1 VRPVD
6 AVTIK
11 RVRAQLV
18 GDPDLAGRSLARRL
32 SQQADSWFES
42 LGAELPEGWTLMA
55 TGGYARGVLAPGSDI
70 DVVLLHPAKTPET
83 RVREV
88 AETLWYPLWDAGLK
102 VSPAAHTQKSLL
114 ALAADDLDTA
124 TSILSVRH
132 LAGAAAPV
140 AELNAAAL
148 EQWRKKPFVWLQ
160 RLLETSQ
167 QRWAKHGAV
176 ASLLEPD
183 LKDGR
188 GGLRDHDMIRWAL
201 RVDRSDVSAAL
212 EHPVDDLV
220 GPAELLLAA
229 RCELHRATGRA
240 VNTLLLQDQDRVA
253 EAMGFADADALMLN
267 LAGAAHAIEWATDRF
282 WNRVASLIRSG
293 GRSTKPPKPEA
304 LAPGVI
310 SIDGEAHIARDAD
323 VDEQSFVFR
332 FAAAAAHAGL
342 PMSGRSLQ
350 MMASRGT
357 PPGEAWGEPTRR
369 AFVSLLGSGKWLV
382 PTVEALERYG
392 LFSRFLPEWR
402 TVRSLP
408 QRNAFHTYTVDHHLL
423 QTIANANEHVRD
435 VARPDLLLVGALM
448 HDLGKGYPG
457 DHTDAGVELVDTVM
471 ARMGFDAADSAVIA
485 DMVRF
490 HLLLPETATRRD
502 LSDPRTASNVA
513 EAVGTVT
520 TLELLQALTEADS
533 RATGPAAWSS
543 WKQSLIDQLV
553 QATTDVIRHG
563 HAAITPPG
571 VSVDLA
577 RLAQLVVDD
586 GQLHVEH
593 VRSGDV
599 DMLRIASLDRA
610 GLFALIAGVVALHGL
625 DVVGAAAVTGAD
637 EVAVDEFRIAT
648 AFGVEPQWKRVEHDL
663 RAALAGDLDIE
674 ARLEQR
680 LRQQSRRRRVMS
692 AAPPRLEVLVS
703 NDASDSTTVVE
714 VRAPDEPIVL
724 YRVARALSR
733 SGLDI
738 RSAVVATLGHEVV
751 DVFYVLRP
759 GPDANS
765 PSGKVPEGEF
775 DEIRS
780 AVRLA
785 LG

>member
-1 VRPVD
+1 MKPVD
-6 AVTIK
+6 AATIK

-32 SQQADSWFES
+32 SQQADSWFHS
-42 LGAELPEGWTLMA
+42 LASDLPEGWSLIA

-70 DVVLLHPAKTPET
+70 DVILLHPPKQPDA

-88 AETLWYPLWDAGLK
+88 AEKLWYPLWDAGLK

-114 ALAADDLDTA
+114 SLAADDLDTA
-124 TSILSVRH
+124 TTILMVRC
-132 LAGAAAPV
+132 LAGSPAAV

-148 EQWRKKPFVWLQ
+148 EQWRKKPFMWLQ

-167 QRWAKHGAV
+167 QRWEKYGDV

-188 GGLRDHDMIRWAL
+188 GGLRDHDVIRWAL
-201 RVDRSDVSAAL
+201 RVDRADVAAAL
-212 EHPVDDLV
+212 EHPVDDLA

-229 RCELHRATGRA
+229 RCELHRVTGRP

-267 LAGAAHAIEWATDRF
+267 LAGAAHAIEWATERF
-282 WNRVASLIRSG
+282 WNRVAALIRTG
-293 GRSTKPPKPEA
+293 GRPSKAGKPEP
-304 LAPGVI
+304 LAPGVVAL
-310 SIDGEAHIARDAD
+310 DGEAQIAPDAD

-332 FAAAAAHAGL
+332 FASAAAHAGL

-357 PPGEAWGEPTRR
+357 PPGEDWNERTRR

-402 TVRSLP
+402 AVRSLP

-457 DHTDAGVELVDTVM
+457 DHTDAGLELVDTVIG
-471 ARMGFDAADSAVIA
+471 RMGFDAVDVAVIA
-485 DMVRF
+485 DMVRY

-502 LSDPRTASNVA
+502 LSDPRTAANVA

-520 TLELLQALTEADS
+520 TLELLHALTEADS

-543 WKQSLIDQLV
+543 WKQSLLDQLV
-553 QATTDVIRHG
+553 QATSEVIRHG
-563 HAAITPPG
+563 KAAAAPPAA
-571 VSVDLA
+571 SADLA
-577 RLAQLVVDD
+577 RLADLVAGD
-586 GQLHVEH
+586 GQLHVDI

-599 DMLRIASLDRA
+599 DLLRVANNDRA
-610 GLFALIAGVVALHGL
+610 GFFALTAGVLALHGL
-625 DVVGAAAVTGAD
+625 DVVGAAAVTGTD
-637 EVAVDEFRIAT
+637 GVAVDEFRIAT
-648 AFGVEPQWKRVEHDL
+648 SFGIEPDWKKVEHDL
-663 RAALAGDLDIE
+663 RGALAGELDID

-680 LRQQSRRRRVMS
+680 LKQQSRRRRAVS
-692 AAPPRLEVLVS
+692 AVPPRLEVLVS
-703 NDASDSTTVVE
+703 NEASDSTTVIE
-714 VRAPDEPIVL
+714 VRAPDAPIVL
-724 YRVARALSR
+724 YRVAHALSR
-733 SGLDI
+733 FGLDI

-751 DVFYVLRP
+751 DVFYVLRSGPEAGAVP
-759 GPDANS
+759 G
-765 PSGKVPEGEF
+765 KLPEHEF
-775 DEIRS
+775 D
-780 AVRLA
+780 AVRDAVRTA
-785 LG
+785 LE

>member
-1 VRPVD
+1 VKSVD
-6 AVTIK
+6 AATIK

-18 GDPDLAGRSLARRL
+18 GDPDLTGRSLARRL

-42 LGAELPEGWTLMA
+42 LASDLPDGWTLMA

-70 DVVLLHPAKTPET
+70 DVVLLHPPKLPDS

-88 AETLWYPLWDAGLK
+88 AEHLWYPLWDASLK

-114 ALAADDLDTA
+114 ALASDDLDTA
-124 TSILSVRH
+124 TSILSVRF
-132 LAGAAAPV
+132 LAGSPAAA

-167 QRWAKHGAV
+167 LRWEKYGDV

-201 RVDRSDVSAAL
+201 RVDRADVAAAL
-212 EHPVDDLV
+212 EHPVDDLA
-220 GPAELLLAA
+220 GPAELLLAV
-229 RCELHRATGRA
+229 RCELHRVTGRP

-253 EAMGFADADALMLN
+253 EAMGYADADALMLN

-282 WNRVASLIRSG
+282 WNRVAALIRSG
-293 GRSTKPPKPEA
+293 GRSAKPGKAEV
-304 LAPGVI
+304 LASGVVRQ
-310 SIDGEAHIARDAD
+310 DGEAHIAPDAD

-332 FAAAAAHAGL
+332 FASAAAHAGL

-357 PPGEAWGEPTRR
+357 PPGEEWTERTRR

-402 TVRSLP
+402 AVRSLP

-423 QTIANANEHVRD
+423 QTIANANDYVRD

-457 DHTDAGVELVDTVM
+457 DHTDAGVELVDDVM
-471 ARMGFDAADSAVIA
+471 ARMGFDAADAAVIA
-485 DMVRF
+485 DMVRY

-513 EAVGTVT
+513 EAVGSIT
-520 TLELLQALTEADS
+520 TLELLRALTAADS
-533 RATGPAAWSS
+533 RATGPAAWST

-553 QATTDVIRHG
+553 EASTEVIRHG
-563 HAAITPPG
+563 RSGDAPPA

-577 RLAQLVVDD
+577 RLADLVVAD
-586 GQLHVEH
+586 GKLHVEH
-593 VRSGDV
+593 VVAGDV
-599 DMLRIASLDRA
+599 DLLRIASRDRA
-610 GLFALIAGVVALHGL
+610 GLFSIMAGVLALHGL
-625 DVVGAAAVTGAD
+625 DVVGAAAITGAD
-637 EVAVDEFRIAT
+637 EVAVDEFRINT
-648 AFGVEPQWKRVEHDL
+648 GFGIEPDWKKVEHDL
-663 RAALAGDLDIE
+663 RGAVAGEVDID

-680 LRQQSRRRRVMS
+680 LRQQSRRRRAIA

-724 YRVARALSR
+724 YRVARAFR
-733 SGLDI
+733 RAGLDI

-751 DVFYVLRP
+751 DVFYVLRQ
-759 GPDANS
+759 GADADS
-765 PSGKVPEGEF
+765 PPGKVPEGEF
-775 DEIRS
+775 DEIRA
-780 AVRLA
+780 AVRTA